1 MKNILLI
8 RIPPPVSVINPDV
21 TVQWGRYSASGEMS
35 GDLHVS
41 TIGSLKHDWLE
52 QQFPS
57 SDEEDLLPDQV
68 ILLIS
73 GGLAL
78 HKKLPISSG
87 QRKHLATALPY
98 LIEEDLAQDI
108 DSIHIGSLL
117 ERKNDVVSISA
128 IPHNIMQEVLA
139 LFDEQGL
146 LIDRVLVEGQFL
158 QEEEGYTTLL
168 LDQQTVMMASPQLAS
183 VCLDYDSVKFVL
195 LGRQK
200 NTSEEHA
207 IDALI
212 ENTDKRHLS
221 QVRLVYSD
229 GEFAPSSDQLEN
241 LRGWLNDE
249 GWLADETVL
258 EHSVFEYFSRHYFSA
273 RKAGTLIDLR
283 QGAYQCPRKT
293 GRQIRR
299 WKPIVA
305 IAACW
310 LVLEL
315 GLATGQALLYQ
326 QKTED
331 LWQETMNDYL
341 AIFPN
346 DQQAKNARE
355 NQQITF
361 NVQRVLE
368 NRLRSA
374 DRKQTGEPFL
384 PLLKKVS
391 SVADSLG
398 KDSKFDPQ
406 SMDFNDSS
414 GQLVLEFQAGSLEAV
429 DQLLEA
435 LKNAG
440 LTTKLDSANQGKTGV
455 LARMTIGR

>member
-1 MKNILLI
+1 MRNILLI
-8 RIPPPVSVINPDV
+8 RIPPAVSDINSEV
-21 TVQWGRYSASGEMS
+21 AVQWGQYSASGELN
-35 GDLHVS
+35 GGVHVS
-41 TIGSLKHDWLE
+41 TIASLKSDWLA
-52 QQFPS
+52 QQARA
-57 SDEEDLLPDQV
+57 DELDDVLPDQV

-78 HKKLPISSG
+78 HRRLSISTG
-87 QRKHLATALPY
+87 QRKHLSTALPF

-108 DSIHIGSLL
+108 DSVHIASFL
-117 ERKNDVVSISA
+117 ERKTDQVNVSA
-128 IPHNIMQEVLA
+128 IPHVVMQELLA

-146 LIDRVLVEGQFL
+146 LLDRILVEGQFL
-158 QEEEGYTTLL
+158 EEEEGYTTLL
-168 LDQQTVMMASPQLAS
+168 LDQESIIMGSPDVAS

-195 LGRQK
+195 LGQQK
-200 NTSEEHA
+200 SAPEESV
-207 IDALI
+207 I
-212 ENTDKRHLS
+212 ETLVEKTDKRHLS
-221 QVRLVYSD
+221 QIRLVYSD
-229 GEFAPSSDQLEN
+229 GEFSSPFEQIEAI
-241 LRGWLNDE
+241 RGWLNDE
-249 GWLADETVL
+249 GWLVDETVL
-258 EHSVFEYFSRHYFSA
+258 EHSVFEYFSAHYFSA
-273 RKAGTLIDLR
+273 RKAGILIDLR

-299 WKPIVA
+299 WKPAVA
-305 IAACW
+305 VAACW
-310 LVLEL
+310 FVLEL
-315 GLATGQALLYQ
+315 GLAAGQAILYQ
-326 QKTED
+326 QKTRE

-346 DQQAKNARE
+346 DQQAKNAKA
-355 NQQITF
+355 NQQATF

-374 DRKQTGEPFL
+374 GKKQTGEPFL
-384 PLLKKVS
+384 PLLQKVS
-391 SVADSLG
+391 LVSDALDGDSG
-398 KDSKFDPQ
+398 FEPQ